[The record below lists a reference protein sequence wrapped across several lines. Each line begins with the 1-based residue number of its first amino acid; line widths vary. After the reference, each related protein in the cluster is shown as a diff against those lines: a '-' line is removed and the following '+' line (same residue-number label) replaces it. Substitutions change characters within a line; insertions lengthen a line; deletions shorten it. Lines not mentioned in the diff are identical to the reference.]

1 MSAMSERRSYFD
13 QKIRRF
19 WYEIVPNIQKI
30 SRASR
35 KIHFSNLLFSCFH
48 DFMSLEYFYTIENST
63 TTIIRE
69 ILLVSIK
76 QYILVSAGM
85 SAAHFWDERE
95 RERRSHGKM

>member
-1 MSAMSERRSYFD
+1 MSERRSYFD

-19 WYEIVPNIQKI
+19 WYEILPYTLKI

-35 KIHFSNLLFSCFH
+35 KIHSSSISCIAV
-48 DFMSLEYFYTIENST
+48 FMSLEFFYTKCNST

-95 RERRSHGKM
+95 RERRSLGKI